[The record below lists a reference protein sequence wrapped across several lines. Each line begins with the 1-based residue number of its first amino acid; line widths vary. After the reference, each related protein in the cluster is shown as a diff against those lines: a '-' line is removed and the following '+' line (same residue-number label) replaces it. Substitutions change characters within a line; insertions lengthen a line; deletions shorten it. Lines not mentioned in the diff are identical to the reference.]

1 MINALYELT
10 LIYAGAYL
18 IISFIHH
25 ILMVFAVNKQEQPPM
40 RSTKSI
46 VNPSASTLRIPP
58 KANNLAAPL
67 EDEKAR
73 TLLDASYSIRQLK
86 KLASEAHIKG
96 YGSMNKQQLLE
107 VLGV

>member
-1 MINALYELT
+1 MINLLYDLT
-10 LIYAGAYL
+10 LIYAASY
-18 IISFIHH
+18 IILSFVSH
-25 ILMVFAVNKQEQPPM
+25 IYQVFTTSNQQDEPPM
-40 RSTKSI
+40 TP
-46 VNPSASTLRIPP
+46 VRIPP

-86 KLASEAHIKG
+86 KLASDAHVKN